1 MVHLQSP
8 VPPIPPVPIHGGP
21 LIFVESSHI
30 GDTRR
35 HITFCGFVPDSAF
48 PISGQQGQQGQNSDP
63 TSCNMPNPRGCRPQG
78 FRYIGLCV
86 VGIQA
91 FLAQMLGHPQLWAQ
105 SRFTILYFRI
115 LPNITHSTFMTWEHE
130 CPPNVN
136 HKEHQHLSL
145 LNTGMP
151 TLKMRIPRLRMWICV
166 DVYRTSH
173 RLYMRILTQLHR

>member
-1 MVHLQSP
+1 MGS
-8 VPPIPPVPIHGGP
+8 IPSNGLYMYRSYGGP
-21 LIFVESSHI
+21 LIFWESSHI

-35 HITFCGFVPDSAF
+35 HITFCGFVPASAF
-48 PISGQQGQQGQNSDP
+48 PISGQQGQQGQNSNE

-91 FLAQMLGHPQLWAQ
+91 FLAQMLGHPQLWPQ

-115 LPNITHSTFMTWEHE
+115 LPNITHSTFMTLDHE

-173 RLYMRILTQLHR
+173 RPYMRILTQLHR